1 MKLRY
6 TPKYLLGATTML
18 VLGASIALAQDT
30 SKARPRSQQR
40 IPISKD
46 NPTTTTRTTGGTRGG
61 RVDTV
66 TVVQYKTD
74 TLRVTTQLPGRV
86 DTVRTTNTVT
96 VHDTVQLAPPP
107 RIMRFPTG
115 VYFGLA
121 GGVTAPNGALFNPN
135 SSGPTAQLNLGW
147 QSLDM
152 PIGVRLDANWAKPGE
167 DAFYAGAQ
175 ADPDIINISGD
186 LKLNL
191 PWFHHMFG
199 LNPMFNLY
207 AIGGGTYTSYKN
219 LPYRMNSGVPCP
231 TGSNCITTLINVRA
245 GEPEWNSKFGW
256 NAGGGASIGW
266 KRTEIFFETRV
277 LGFTPENSPMA
288 RQNPFV
294 LGVNFFGASR

>member
-6 TPKYLLGATTML
+6 TPKYLFGATTLL
-18 VLGASIALAQDT
+18 VLGASVALAQDT

-46 NPTTTTRTTGGTRGG
+46 NPSTSTRTGRGAAK
-61 RVDTV
+61 VDTV
-66 TVVQYKTD
+66 TVTQYKTD
-74 TLRVTTQLPGRV
+74 TLRVTTQLPAV
-86 DTVRTTNTVT
+86 HDTVVRTNTVT
-96 VHDTVQLAPPP
+96 VHDTVQMAPP
-107 RIMRFPTG
+107 RVAMRFPTG

-135 SSGPTAQLNLGW
+135 SSGPSAQVNLGW

-167 DAFYAGAQ
+167 DAFYAGYQ
-175 ADPDIINISGD
+175 ADPDIINVSGD
-186 LKLNL
+186 LKLAL
-191 PWFHHMFG
+191 PWFHHIFG
-199 LNPMFNLY
+199 LNPMFTIY
-207 AIGGGTYTSYKN
+207 GIGGGTYTTYKN
-219 LPYRMNSGVPCP
+219 LPYRMDPGAACPSGS
-231 TGSNCITTLINVRA
+231 TCITSPINVRA
-245 GEPEWNSKFGW
+245 GDASWNSKFGW

-277 LGFTPENSPMA
+277 IGFTPDNSPMA